1 MKGPRNRFS
10 SYRGIF
16 RVSIFRAIL
25 DRLIY
30 NDEYENIDSNLT
42 DSNVGARRSRN
53 VRDNIFVLNAIFN
66 SQRNNTEEALD
77 IQVYDVDKCFDSLW
91 LKEVITALYEAGLQN
106 DKLPLLFLENR
117 NAQVAI
123 KTFGGIT
130 ERISIKDI
138 IMQGSVWGSLCCVAL
153 LDKLSKHVYA
163 NKELLY
169 YYKGL
174 VGCPPLQMVDDVL
187 AVQTCNKS
195 QQLNTVINTFM
206 ELEKLTLSKTKCH
219 KLHMGKN
226 ERQCQDMKVHGESV
240 KNTKTEKYLGDLISS
255 NGSNKPNLAK
265 RLSSGWG
272 RVSFILGLVSEAP
285 LGRWKIAAGL
295 ILRKGLLINSMLFNS
310 EAWHNFSQSHVEAF
324 EKIDE
329 ALLRGLVL
337 GHAKIPVP
345 ALYLETGQAPIRYL
359 LACRRLLYL
368 QTILQRDSDELTHKV
383 NIAQKAAPSPGDFCQ
398 LVDRIAS
405 SLIACLL
412 MNK

>member
-1 MKGPRNRFS
+1 MTDLEAVLNKLKKNKSRDPNGLANELFKTDSAGDDLKVAILKLMNRIKNEQKYPKCLEFCNITSIWKMKGPRNKFS

-130 ERISIKDI
+130 DRISIKDI

-169 YYKGL
+169 Y
-174 VGCPPLQMVDDVL
+174 
-187 AVQTCNKS
+187 
-195 QQLNTVINTFM
+195 
-206 ELEKLTLSKTKCH
+206 
-219 KLHMGKN
+219 
-226 ERQCQDMKVHGESV
+226 
-240 KNTKTEKYLGDLISS
+240 
-255 NGSNKPNLAK
+255 
-265 RLSSGWG
+265 
-272 RVSFILGLVSEAP
+272 
-285 LGRWKIAAGL
+285 
-295 ILRKGLLINSMLFNS
+295 
-310 EAWHNFSQSHVEAF
+310 
-324 EKIDE
+324 
-329 ALLRGLVL
+329 
-337 GHAKIPVP
+337 
-345 ALYLETGQAPIRYL
+345 
-359 LACRRLLYL
+359 
-368 QTILQRDSDELTHKV
+368 
-383 NIAQKAAPSPGDFCQ
+383 
-398 LVDRIAS
+398 
-405 SLIACLL
+405 
-412 MNK
+412 

>member
-1 MKGPRNRFS
+1 
-10 SYRGIF
+10 
-16 RVSIFRAIL
+16 
-25 DRLIY
+25 
-30 NDEYENIDSNLT
+30 
-42 DSNVGARRSRN
+42 
-53 VRDNIFVLNAIFN
+53 
-66 SQRNNTEEALD
+66 
-77 IQVYDVDKCFDSLW
+77 
-91 LKEVITALYEAGLQN
+91 
-106 DKLPLLFLENR
+106 
-117 NAQVAI
+117 
-123 KTFGGIT
+123 
-130 ERISIKDI
+130 
-138 IMQGSVWGSLCCVAL
+138 MQDSVWGSLCCVAL
-153 LDKLSKHVYA
+153 LDKLTKHVYA

-272 RVSFILGLVSEAP
+272 KVSFIPGLVSGA
-285 LGRWKIAAGL
+285 LLRRWKIAAVL
-295 ILRKGLLINSMLFNS
+295 ILRKGLLINSMLFIS
-310 EAWHNFSQSHVEAF
+310 EAWHNFSQCQVEAF

-337 GHAKIPVP
+337 GHAKIPAP
-345 ALYLETGQAPIRYL
+345 ALYLETGQEPLRYL
-359 LACRRLLYL
+359 LAYRRLLYL
-368 QTILQRDSDELTHKV
+368 KTILQRDSD
-383 NIAQKAAPSPGDFCQ
+383 D
-398 LVDRIAS
+398 
-405 SLIACLL
+405 LI
-412 MNK
+412 KKSI